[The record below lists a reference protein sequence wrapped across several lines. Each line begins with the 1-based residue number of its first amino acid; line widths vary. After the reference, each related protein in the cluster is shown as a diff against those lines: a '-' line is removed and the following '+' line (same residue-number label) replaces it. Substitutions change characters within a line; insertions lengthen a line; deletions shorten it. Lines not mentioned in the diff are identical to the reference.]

1 MPNRPA
7 LLTALTAVA
16 CAILIALGSW
26 QLARKGEKEALIA
39 AVEARAR
46 GAAQA
51 LPPAAEWPRLDLGRL
66 DYQRVRLD
74 GRFRPGAEA
83 HVYGIASDPRTRSPQ
98 PGWFVYAPFELAG
111 GGVVLVNRGFAPVD
125 RKAPATRP
133 EPPLGA
139 PVAIEGL
146 VRAPEERG
154 LFRPVD
160 DPAANVFHTRDP
172 AALARALGV
181 PAAPFTVDQA
191 TPNPAELPR
200 AGLTRLVFPNRH
212 LEYALTWFGLAATLV
227 GVWGAFMWRNR
238 PGPGRRRVTESGN
251 GVRL

>member
-7 LLTALTAVA
+7 LLTAFAALAF
-16 CAILIALGSW
+16 AILLALGSW

-39 AVEARAR
+39 AIEARAR
-46 GAAQA
+46 GPAVG
-51 LPPAAEWPRLDLGRL
+51 LPVAAEWPRLDLALL
-66 DYQRVRLD
+66 DYQRVWLD
-74 GRFRPGAEA
+74 GRFRPGGEA
-83 HVYGIASDPRTRSPQ
+83 HVYGIANDPRTRAAL

-111 GGVVLVNRGFAPVD
+111 GGVVLVNRGFVPID
-125 RKAPATRP
+125 RKDRATRP

-146 VRAPEERG
+146 VRAPEQRG
-154 LFRPVD
+154 LFRPAD
-160 DPAANVFHTRDP
+160 DPVANVFHTRDP
-172 AALARALGV
+172 AALARALQV
-181 PAAPFTVDQA
+181 EAAPFTVDQA

-227 GVWGAFMWRNR
+227 GVWGAFLF
-238 PGPGRRRVTESGN
+238 GRRRHSGSGGARARN
-251 GVRL
+251 P